1 MFASVFYTIR
11 RVGAHKRVLEG
22 ESLCIASDAYLAGAD
37 LGGRGGGGAEP
48 QKLVLLNSQ
57 KMIWDSS
64 RENCTTHIL

>member
-37 LGGRGGGGAEP
+37 LGRGTPEASAF
-48 QKLVLLNSQ
+48 KLTKNDIV
-57 KMIWDSS
+57 
-64 RENCTTHIL
+64 T